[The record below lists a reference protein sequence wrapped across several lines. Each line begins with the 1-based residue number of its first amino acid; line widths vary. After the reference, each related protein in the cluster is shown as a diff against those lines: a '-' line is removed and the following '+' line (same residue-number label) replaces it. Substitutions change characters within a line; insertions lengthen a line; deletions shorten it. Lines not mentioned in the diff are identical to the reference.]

1 MGPARV
7 HKYVPDPRGH
17 GEGSKAIENLKA
29 WGFAAVCHRL
39 QDSNI
44 CCRFSLQLQRKLE
57 IENDSKRKLELLVK
71 ERDRQLEMETMTR
84 RDVESN
90 KNHITDRVSSL
101 EKLVSTFVLLPYAY
115 ATSNKLP
122 HPPPQS

>member
-1 MGPARV
+1 MSLTPGAMG
-7 HKYVPDPRGH
+7 RGQ
-17 GEGSKAIENLKA
+17 KLLKA
-29 WGFAAVCHRL
+29 WGLAMVCHILYRIIFVVVL
-39 QDSNI
+39 
-44 CCRFSLQLQRKLE
+44 SLQLQRKLE

-101 EKLVSTFVLLPYAY
+101 EKLVNYFCTVALCICCI
-115 ATSNKLP
+115 K
-122 HPPPQS
+122 

>member
-1 MGPARV
+1 M
-7 HKYVPDPRGH
+7 
-17 GEGSKAIENLKA
+17 L
-29 WGFAAVCHRL
+29 L
-39 QDSNI
+39 
-44 CCRFSLQLQRKLE
+44 FSLQLQRKLE

-101 EKLVSTFVLLPYAY
+101 EKLVNYFCTFIMTLMHMLHQIKANQ
-115 ATSNKLP
+115 TFCGL
-122 HPPPQS
+122 Q

>member
-1 MGPARV
+1 M
-7 HKYVPDPRGH
+7 
-17 GEGSKAIENLKA
+17 L
-29 WGFAAVCHRL
+29 F
-39 QDSNI
+39 
-44 CCRFSLQLQRKLE
+44 FSLQLQRKLE

-101 EKLVSTFVLLPYAY
+101 EKLVSYFCTVTLSCPYAY
-115 ATSNKLP
+115 AASSKGKPNFCGVQYNMCKTVTQK
-122 HPPPQS
+122 